1 MVKILSNAAAIKKGA
16 VEYYRAKPK
25 NKSKGVAI
33 ACTKFIENNLSAIN
47 KKAAN
52 IKEQIQQIHKI

>member
-1 MVKILSNAAAIKKGA
+1 MQLQLRRELWNIIEQS
-16 VEYYRAKPK
+16 RQ